1 VNFILGFAVGE
12 QIPRATNAALGTSS
26 APRSKENVRN
36 IDGIWCKGS
45 ERYRRWILNT
55 QGGSCIFCSVG
66 LEDSMKLKIVHK
78 LNTATIAM
86 EQMFY
91 LSFNK
96 QVLLHG
102 AKIRVSHQ
110 KAAWK
115 K

>member
-1 VNFILGFAVGE
+1 
-12 QIPRATNAALGTSS
+12 
-26 APRSKENVRN
+26 
-36 IDGIWCKGS
+36 
-45 ERYRRWILNT
+45 
-55 QGGSCIFCSVG
+55 
-66 LEDSMKLKIVHK
+66 MKLKIVHK